1 MEVLLTMNSMEA
13 RDRAEAR
20 FKIKQERA
28 QDGAKA
34 MMEYEAAGVALRQK
48 AARLKALRLA
58 KEAAEL
64 EIQVNAKLVTPS
76 LRAHGRKRRLRATA
90 P

>member
-34 MMEYEAAGVALRQK
+34 MMEYEAVGLALREK
-48 AARLKALRLA
+48 TTRLKALRLS

-64 EIQVNAKLVTPS
+64 ASQAKAKPVTPGS
-76 LRAHGRKRRLRATA
+76 
-90 P
+90 